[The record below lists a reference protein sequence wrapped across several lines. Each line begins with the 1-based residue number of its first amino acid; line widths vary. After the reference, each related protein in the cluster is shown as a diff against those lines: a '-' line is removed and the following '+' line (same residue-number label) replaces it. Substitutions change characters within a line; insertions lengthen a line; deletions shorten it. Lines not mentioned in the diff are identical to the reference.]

1 MKNLL
6 ITCGL
11 FFGICIIY
19 IIMMISKTDFEFI
32 YTIDDAYIH
41 LAVAKNFALH
51 KVWGMTQ
58 YAFSSSSSS
67 PMFTFILS
75 VLIFIFGNH
84 ALIPLIFNLTIA
96 FFVIYFLNKY
106 YSQYFSQNKSVVIA
120 ILFTLFFAV
129 FHFQVLLGMEH
140 VLQIFLFVVNVYCFQ
155 KWLATD
161 LKKSQSA
168 YWFYFTIVLLG
179 LVRFE
184 SMFYYA
190 SLAFVFACLKNFKNA
205 LLVLICGFVPIVI
218 FGYFNYLQ
226 CGYFFPYSV
235 VVKGASFDFSGD
247 IFQQLKQVLFKNL
260 IFNITFYKVS
270 LFLVLIAGV
279 FLYRDYRSKI
289 SFQRLVLNNLLLIV
303 FSLTLLLNAFFGDFR
318 GGFRYEAYLYVAF
331 AMVIIP
337 RIRYFFSNPIS
348 EFKKDRIIG
357 FLILCNFFMV
367 IYKCVFSHF
376 VLLDG
381 SKNIYEQQIQSAKF
395 LKKYYN
401 MSKVVANDIGAICY
415 FSDIHLLDIAGLG
428 SKEMIAFNTNG
439 KTFDQ
444 KFKNFITSYTNE
456 NNYELAIVYEEWFGG
471 HVPKNWKKVAVLKI
485 DHNIVAALD
494 HVVIYSIDL
503 NNEKQLKENIRNFP
517 WNKNVKV
524 RIIGD

>member
-1 MKNLL
+1 MKSLL

-11 FFGICIIY
+11 FFGICMIY
-19 IIMMISKTDFEFI
+19 IIMIISKTDFEFI

-75 VLIFIFGNH
+75 MLIFIFGNH
-84 ALIPLIFNLTIA
+84 ALIPLIFNFTIA

-106 YSQYFSQNKSVVIA
+106 YSQYFSRNKSIVIA
-120 ILFTLFFAV
+120 ILFTLFFSV
-129 FHFQVLLGMEH
+129 LHFQILLGMEH
-140 VLQIFLFVVNVYCFQ
+140 VLQIFLFVVNIYCFQ
-155 KWLATD
+155 KWLASG
-161 LKKSQSA
+161 LKKSQVA

-190 SLAFVFACLKNFKNA
+190 SLAFVFACLKNFRNA
-205 LLVLICGFVPIVI
+205 LLVLICGFVPIII
-218 FGYFNYLQ
+218 FGYFNYQ
-226 CGYFFPYSV
+226 QSGYFFPYSV

-247 IFQQLKQVLFKNL
+247 IVQQLKQVLFKNL

-270 LFLVLIAGV
+270 LFLLLIVGV

-289 SFQRLVLNNLLLIV
+289 SFQQLVLNNFLLIV

-318 GGFRYEAYLYVAF
+318 GLFRYEAYMYIAF
-331 AMVIIP
+331 AMIIIP
-337 RIRYFFSNPIS
+337 RLKEFFLNPLS
-348 EFKKDRIIG
+348 EFKKDKIIG
-357 FLILCNFFMV
+357 ILTLCNFFLA

-376 VLLDG
+376 ILVNG
-381 SKNIYEQQIQSAKF
+381 SRNIYEQQMQSAKF

-401 MSKVVANDIGAICY
+401 TSKVIANDIGAICY
-415 FSDIHLLDIAGLG
+415 LSDIHLLDIAGLG
-428 SKEMIAFNTNG
+428 SKEMISFNTNG

-444 KFKNFITSYTNE
+444 KFENFITSYTNE

-471 HVPKNWKKVAVLKI
+471 YIPKNWKKVAVLKI

-503 NNEKQLKENIRNFP
+503 SNEKQLKENIRNFP
-517 WNKNVKV
+517 WNKNVQV